1 MRADRCLQDFN
12 KLHSIA
18 FSEMLHTMC
27 MLTKVRK
34 SLGGFFTSGRSTIP
48 IFQPPALVDIIDLV
62 QRYIFSNPSLS
73 RLPLDKDVQKRFVS
87 DLCKLATTEQWLS
100 WLWGMAGSGK
110 TAYLFCLITCIIHF
124 HFLSRQLSHIAGPD
138 ADLRLFLSDY
148 HGVDL
153 KLDSR
158 ARVFALSDTNQAT
171 ASFARRIYY
180 NNIATGVSNS
190 LLIHLTTV
198 DEISPLTRD
207 FNIYTKVWTVYK
219 QVLPFDLGDRNRR
232 MVRLPEDIHLR
243 RLPRIARL
251 SHAPPALLVRQ
262 VSPLTV
268 DLNLLKPSLRF

>member
-1 MRADRCLQDFN
+1 
-12 KLHSIA
+12 
-18 FSEMLHTMC
+18 MC

-110 TAYLFCLITCIIHF
+110 TAYLVCLITCIIHF